1 MLGRFAVRT
10 EFRDAVGVLGGF
22 ETARLSEVVSDFWNL
37 AFRAFLIEIA
47 VILRDSESHLVPPV
61 ILIFEVGMNQIMK
74 QANFSELPCTS
85 RIRESVY
92 GVPAINI
99 CPIFDAS

>member
-61 ILIFEVGMNQIMK
+61 I
-74 QANFSELPCTS
+74 
-85 RIRESVY
+85 
-92 GVPAINI
+92 
-99 CPIFDAS
+99 